1 MKKKKRV
8 KRKISFLKVTIVF
21 LLTYLIISVVYNII
35 TMPIKNIYISGNE
48 FLKDQYIIRK
58 ANIEKYPPFFLTTS
72 YGIEKELLKDNFI
85 NDVNVKKGFFY
96 VKIEVDENYP
106 LFYNSSNEKLVLKN
120 GVEVDY
126 SYNSAILLNYV
137 PDTIYST
144 FINKL
149 SNLPKDILYRI
160 SEIKYDPN
168 DVDSERFL
176 LTMNDNNY
184 VYINIDTFDK
194 LNNYLEFVKSFKNK
208 KGILYLD
215 SGDYFKVLE

>member
-8 KRKISFLKVTIVF
+8 KRKISFLKVTTVF
-21 LLTYLIISVVYNII
+21 LLIYLIVTSVINIV

-58 ANIEKYPPFFLTTS
+58 ANIENYPPFFLTTS
-72 YGIEKELLKDNFI
+72 YGIKKELLKDNFI
-85 NDVNVKKGFFY
+85 NDVNVKKGLFY
-96 VKIEVDENYP
+96 ISIEVDENYP
-106 LFYNSSNEKLVLKN
+106 LFYNSSNKKLVLKN
-120 GVEVDY
+120 GLEIDY
-126 SYNSAILLNYV
+126 NYNSAILLNYV

-149 SNLPKDILYRI
+149 SLLPKDILYRI

-168 DVDSERFL
+168 EVDSERFL
-176 LTMNDNNY
+176 FTMNDDNY